1 MAHPLLLH
9 SMNTGGNDKMG
20 TKFTLLIAERNRNV
34 RAFLRREFAA
44 DGYLVK
50 LAKDDRDLFKI
61 VDADAAADLLILDM
75 DMPFAGGL
83 AVLEELQRRKP
94 LLPVVIHT
102 FPTEY
107 STHDAVQKAAAFL
120 EKTGSNIDH
129 LKSVVRS
136 VLERFYPERFK
147 AGPRPAKSVS

>member
-1 MAHPLLLH
+1 MIVEKQDGFTRVAWCLWRTGLAHPLLLH

-50 LAKDDRDLFKI
+50 LAKDDRELFKI

-102 FPTEY
+102 FPTELLD
-107 STHDAVQKAAAFL
+107 S
-120 EKTGSNIDH
+120 
-129 LKSVVRS
+129 
-136 VLERFYPERFK
+136 
-147 AGPRPAKSVS
+147 

>member
-1 MAHPLLLH
+1 
-9 SMNTGGNDKMG
+9 MG

-50 LAKDDRDLFKI
+50 LAKDDRELFKI

-107 STHDAVQKAAAFL
+107 SNHDAVTKAAAFL

>member
-1 MAHPLLLH
+1 MAE
-9 SMNTGGNDKMG
+9 
-20 TKFTLLIAERNRNV
+20 KFTILIAERNRNV
-34 RAFLRREFAA
+34 RTFLRREFVA
-44 DGYLVK
+44 DGYMVK
-50 LAKDDRDLFKI
+50 LAKNDRELFNI
-61 VDADAAADLLILDM
+61 VDGDAAADLLILDL

-107 STHDAVQKAAAFL
+107 ATHVAVQAAAAFL

-129 LKSVVRS
+129 LKTVIRS
-136 VLERFYPERFK
+136 VLERFYPERCE
-147 AGPRPAKSVS
+147 